1 MDRRKFLASAGA
13 FAASVTA
20 GGARAAI
27 GTNDKIGLAAI
38 GVRNMGWADL
48 SSAMATNGAQ
58 LVAIADVDKTS
69 SKGAERRRQKSSAQS
84 PLSIRT
90 TARFWRGKT
99 STP

>member
-13 FAASVTA
+13 VAVSVTA

-27 GTNDKIGLAAI
+27 GANDKIGLAAI

-58 LVAIADVDKTS
+58 LVAIADVDKNVLERR
-69 SKGAERRRQKSSAQS
+69 GAEAAQS